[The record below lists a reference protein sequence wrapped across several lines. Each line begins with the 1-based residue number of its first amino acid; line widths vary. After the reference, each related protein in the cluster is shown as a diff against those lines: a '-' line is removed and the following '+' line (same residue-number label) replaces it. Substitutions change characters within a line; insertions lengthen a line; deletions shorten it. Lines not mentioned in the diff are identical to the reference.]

1 VRDRRIGSL
10 NVHMYLPTRLRL
22 GRAPLGL
29 LQIIHVDSRGRL
41 IPVPITSKL
50 FILSTIVLAVLTP
63 TRPRSLATMHGVHVT
78 AVQEVTGCFA
88 RGINNR
94 LNTLLLCI
102 IYNGECSTASYAQC
116 SIDHRRD
123 VVGR

>member
-1 VRDRRIGSL
+1 MRDRRICSL

-41 IPVPITSKL
+41 IPVPITGKL
-50 FILSTIVLAVLTP
+50 FILSTIVLVVLTP
-63 TRPRSLATMHGVHVT
+63 TRPRSLATMHARVHVT

-88 RGINNR
+88 RGIIN
-94 LNTLLLCI
+94 I
-102 IYNGECSTASYAQC
+102 AYGV
-116 SIDHRRD
+116 HH
-123 VVGR
+123 VG